1 MASRRDVLF
10 LSLAAASLAMRL
22 PVFAGEAPPPDDRPR
37 RFLMEDVNGV
47 IVTDENLL
55 GKFALIYFGY
65 TGCPDICPTSML
77 TMAEALA
84 ALGNDAERV
93 LPLFV
98 TVDPDRDTAKLL
110 SQYVSAFDSRI
121 VALRGPK
128 AYVDAMVA
136 AFGAKY
142 EFHYP
147 DPTDKTNYSVDHS
160 ASIIFQGPD
169 GKIIKKFPH
178 GMAAAD
184 IAVEVAE
191 AVKSAPVN

>member
-1 MASRRDVLF
+1 MTSRRDF
-10 LSLAAASLAMRL
+10 LILTFAASAAPLFSALA
-22 PVFAGEAPPPDDRPR
+22 EESSPPDDQPL

-77 TMAEALA
+77 TMADALA
-84 ALGNDAERV
+84 ALGADAERV

-110 SQYVSAFDSRI
+110 SQYVSAFDTRI

-128 AYVDAMVA
+128 AYVDAMVKA
-136 AFGAKY
+136 YGAKY
-142 EFHYP
+142 EFHFP
-147 DPTDKTNYSVDHS
+147 DPADKTNYSVDHS
-160 ASIIFQGPD
+160 ASMIFQGPD
-169 GKIIKKFPH
+169 GRIVKRFPH
-178 GMAAAD
+178 GMAAAA
-184 IAVEVAE
+184 IASEMQA
-191 AVKSAPVN
+191 AITAAPVN